1 MELSRLYP
9 ASVRHTEASSTRL
22 TRVGRCDRR
31 AQRSWS
37 LELGLEGRC
46 PMTAHKGV
54 SLSWRHFKAAGSPS
68 GDSIL
73 PGDAPECAGTHF
85 LVAGSP
91 AVAARCARPT
101 AGAVLQPHACLVQPQ
116 RRGGLGGCSG
126 RRARYLL
133 RKEPVPGSLRK
144 TFGERRNLLSDGERV
159 PRSGEVAD
167 IFVLL
172 ALVTGQCLLPDV
184 WVRCRDKSSSGF
196 HIGVAG
202 FGSDGFGVRN
212 YWDGQRR
219 GYLGLAS
226 PRRF

>member
-1 MELSRLYP
+1 M
-9 ASVRHTEASSTRL
+9 V
-22 TRVGRCDRR
+22 
-31 AQRSWS
+31 
-37 LELGLEGRC
+37 
-46 PMTAHKGV
+46 
-54 SLSWRHFKAAGSPS
+54 
-68 GDSIL
+68 
-73 PGDAPECAGTHF
+73 AGTPLSLLDVRDRLPELFYSRMHAWYNHSVEAAWAAAP
-85 LVAGSP
+85 VA
-91 AVAARCARPT
+91 VRW
-101 AGAVLQPHACLVQPQ
+101 H
-116 RRGGLGGCSG
+116 
-126 RRARYLL
+126 LL

-196 HIGVAG
+196 HIGVGG

-226 PRRF
+226 PRRS